1 VSIPTID
8 AWKARCNEEEKG
20 GGVFVPSLLGMA
32 GTLVSVRLAL
42 IVWYSHDAVTDMTP
56 KPKLKAPYTD
66 RLNPQYGTNPN
77 AERKQA
83 EAFELLNSFVRHHG
97 GSITSPPGRFVRI
110 ECPRGSALPD
120 ELRKLGY
127 NISERG
133 TVTRIT
139 SMDYVSPADEKF
151 TGAPS
156 PFAEYSVFE
165 ITLSGR

>member
-42 IVWYSHDAVTDMTP
+42 IVWYSHDAMTDMTP

-133 TVTRIT
+133 TVTGV
-139 SMDYVSPADEKF
+139 DYVKPADERF

-156 PFAEYSVFE
+156 PFTECDVLE
-165 ITLSGR
+165 VRLDGR

>member
-1 VSIPTID
+1 
-8 AWKARCNEEEKG
+8 
-20 GGVFVPSLLGMA
+20 M
-32 GTLVSVRLAL
+32 
-42 IVWYSHDAVTDMTP
+42 TDMTP
-56 KPKLKAPYTD
+56 KPRIKAPYAD

-77 AERKQA
+77 AERKRHQA

-97 GSITSPPGRFVRI
+97 GSITSPPGRLVRI

-133 TVTRIT
+133 TAIRIT
-139 SMDYVSPADEKF
+139 SLDYVSPSAERF

-156 PFAEYSVFE
+156 PLCEMDVYE
-165 ITLSGR
+165 IRLDGK

>member
-1 VSIPTID
+1 
-8 AWKARCNEEEKG
+8 
-20 GGVFVPSLLGMA
+20 M
-32 GTLVSVRLAL
+32 
-42 IVWYSHDAVTDMTP
+42 TDQ
-56 KPKLKAPYTD
+56 KPKTKADWTSWKNKPYATGD
-66 RLNPQYGTNPN
+66 DKTKQ
-77 AERKQA
+77 QA

-133 TVTRIT
+133 TVTRLI
-139 SMDYVSPADEKF
+139 SMDYVSPSAERF

-156 PFAEYSVFE
+156 PFCEMDVFE
-165 ITLSGR
+165 ITLSGK

>member
-1 VSIPTID
+1 MSP
-8 AWKARCNEEEKG
+8 ARLKG
-20 GGVFVPSLLGMA
+20 DWTSW
-32 GTLVSVRLAL
+32 R
-42 IVWYSHDAVTDMTP
+42 D
-56 KPKLKAPYTD
+56 KPYATGDDQKKKLT
-66 RLNPQYGTNPN
+66 
-77 AERKQA
+77 
-83 EAFELLNSFVRHHG
+83 EAFELLNSFVRHRG
-97 GSITSPPGRFVRI
+97 GSIKSPPRRFVSI

-151 TGAPS
+151 TGAPC

>member
-1 VSIPTID
+1 MID
-8 AWKARCNEEEKG
+8 Q
-20 GGVFVPSLLGMA
+20 
-32 GTLVSVRLAL
+32 
-42 IVWYSHDAVTDMTP
+42 
-56 KPKLKAPYTD
+56 KPKTKADWTSWKNKPYATGD
-66 RLNPQYGTNPN
+66 DKKKQ
-77 AERKQA
+77 QA

-97 GSITSPPGRFVRI
+97 GSITSPPGRFVRF

-151 TGAPS
+151 TRAPS

>member
-1 VSIPTID
+1 
-8 AWKARCNEEEKG
+8 
-20 GGVFVPSLLGMA
+20 MA
-32 GTLVSVRLAL
+32 
-42 IVWYSHDAVTDMTP
+42 DTP
-56 KPKLKAPYTD
+56 KTKTKADWTSWKNRPYAAGD
-66 RLNPQYGTNPN
+66 DQKK
-77 AERKQA
+77 KQA

-133 TVTRIT
+133 TVTGV
-139 SMDYVSPADEKF
+139 DYVKPADERF

-156 PFAEYSVFE
+156 PFTECDVLE
-165 ITLSGR
+165 VRLDGR

>member
-1 VSIPTID
+1 
-8 AWKARCNEEEKG
+8 
-20 GGVFVPSLLGMA
+20 M
-32 GTLVSVRLAL
+32 
-42 IVWYSHDAVTDMTP
+42 TDMTP
-56 KPKLKAPYTD
+56 KTKFKAPYAD

-77 AERKQA
+77 AERKH

-139 SMDYVSPADEKF
+139 SIDYVSPSAERF

-156 PFAEYSVFE
+156 PFTEVDVLE
-165 ITLSGR
+165 ITLSGK

>member
-1 VSIPTID
+1 
-8 AWKARCNEEEKG
+8 
-20 GGVFVPSLLGMA
+20 M
-32 GTLVSVRLAL
+32 
-42 IVWYSHDAVTDMTP
+42 TDQ
-56 KPKLKAPYTD
+56 KPKTKADWTSWKNKPYATGD
-66 RLNPQYGTNPN
+66 DKKKQ
-77 AERKQA
+77 QA

-133 TVTRIT
+133 TVARIT
-139 SMDYVSPADEKF
+139 SMDYVSPSAERF

-156 PFAEYSVFE
+156 PFCEMDVFE
-165 ITLSGR
+165 IALDGR

>member
-1 VSIPTID
+1 
-8 AWKARCNEEEKG
+8 
-20 GGVFVPSLLGMA
+20 M
-32 GTLVSVRLAL
+32 
-42 IVWYSHDAVTDMTP
+42 TDQ
-56 KPKLKAPYTD
+56 KPKTKADWTSWKNKPYATGD
-66 RLNPQYGTNPN
+66 DKKKQ
-77 AERKQA
+77 QA

-133 TVTRIT
+133 TVTRI
-139 SMDYVSPADEKF
+139 SGVDYVKPADERF

-156 PFAEYSVFE
+156 PFCEMDVFE
-165 ITLSGR
+165 ITLSGK